1 MEIVF
6 ESTGNIEAYEEEEL
20 IEQEPVQI
28 DQEHLS
34 VPGQA
39 DPTRSYSNSEHIIE
53 EVIEEEEVEKV
64 EENEEEVIEEKEE
77 EVIEEKEEK
86 EDETRERVDV
96 GNIVIPSGNDY
107 VYDGFEPY
115 SSISYNNIIDTPL
128 NEYNVSES
136 LQLLIFLSM
145 FIGGFILLIRRAVL
159 KWS

>member
-6 ESTGNIEAYEEEEL
+6 ESTGSIEYFEEEEL
-20 IEQEPVQI
+20 IEQETVQI

-34 VPGQA
+34 VLGQA
-39 DPTRSYSNSEHIIE
+39 DPTRSDSNSGQIIEEVLEEEEVEEEVEEVDE
-53 EVIEEEEVEKV
+53 EVIEEE
-64 EENEEEVIEEKEE
+64 
-77 EVIEEKEEK
+77 KEEK
-86 EDETRERVDV
+86 QDESEEQVDV
-96 GNIVIPSGNDY
+96 GDIVIPSGNAY

-136 LQLLIFLSM
+136 LQLLIFLGM

>member
-6 ESTGNIEAYEEEEL
+6 ESTGNIEYFKDEEL

-39 DPTRSYSNSEHIIE
+39 DPTRSESNSEQITEEIIEEEEVEEEVVEVVE
-53 EVIEEEEVEKV
+53 EVIEEEK
-64 EENEEEVIEEKEE
+64 EENE
-77 EVIEEKEEK
+77 
-86 EDETRERVDV
+86 DESKERVDV
-96 GNIVIPSGNDY
+96 GGIIIPSGNDY

-136 LQLLIFLSM
+136 LQLLIFLGM